1 MRQIGKVLTSLY
13 LGYKAKSAILMN
25 TTPVAEYL
33 DKKTFWLARS
43 WGRNPR
49 ISIKCLKFKQ
59 LSLRAENFTS

>member
-43 WGRNPR
+43 WSTVAL
-49 ISIKCLKFKQ
+49 ISIKCCKFKKV
-59 LSLRAENFTS
+59 NGKT